1 MRATVSTRMA
11 MRWWSS
17 SIALAVV
24 AACTTTQR
32 YYLPSEDQPRLTT
45 DLMRD
50 RGHNI
55 VRAECP
61 RLLGARAEVTGV
73 ADIRIDVEADGD
85 VRRAMVA
92 RSSGDERM
100 DEIFGGLAAQ
110 LKVDPPGNVSGETIP
125 GSLKLGYACSPTA
138 GTITIEGVTL
148 SG

>member
-1 MRATVSTRMA
+1 MRVTASTPMA
-11 MRWWSS
+11 MQWWSC
-17 SIALAVV
+17 SIALAAV
-24 AACTTTQR
+24 AACTTTER
-32 YYLPSEDQPRLTT
+32 YYLPSQDQPRLST
-45 DLMRD
+45 DLLRD

-73 ADIRIDVEADGD
+73 AHIRIDVEADGE
-85 VRRAMVA
+85 VRRATVA
-92 RSSGDERM
+92 HSSGDERM

-125 GSLKLGYACSPTA
+125 GSLKLGYSCSPTA

-148 SG
+148 TG